1 MPVGHVRGMDSEPVL
16 DRVGINEDHPAFDE
30 VTRRV
35 RGDFNDMV
43 PV

>member
-1 MPVGHVRGMDSEPVL
+1 VGHVRGLDSEQVL
-16 DRVGINEDHPAFDE
+16 DPVGLNEDHPAFDE

-35 RGDFNDMV
+35 RGDFSDMV